1 MEKNETP
8 KNLAL
13 LTADE
18 ATLSILEVDAEGV
31 RMPGC
36 TRANGSEVVP
46 MEQIIIALITA
57 GLSLVGVMITN
68 YFNNKSLSD
77 KVTHQL
83 EVAQAVTDTKI
94 EELTREVR
102 THNNFAQRIPVME
115 EKIAVANHRIDDLE
129 RHEEKERKI

>member
-1 MEKNETP
+1 
-8 KNLAL
+8 
-13 LTADE
+13 
-18 ATLSILEVDAEGV
+18 
-31 RMPGC
+31 
-36 TRANGSEVVP
+36 

-115 EKIAVANHRIDDLE
+115 
-129 RHEEKERKI
+129 

>member
-1 MEKNETP
+1 
-8 KNLAL
+8 
-13 LTADE
+13 
-18 ATLSILEVDAEGV
+18 
-31 RMPGC
+31 
-36 TRANGSEVVP
+36 

-57 GLSLVGVMITN
+57 GLGLVGVMVTN

-102 THNNFAQRIPVME
+102 AHNNFAQRVPVLE
-115 EKIAVANHRIDDLE
+115 EQMKVANHRIADLE
-129 RHEEKERKI
+129 ANEHTRERN

>member
-1 MEKNETP
+1 
-8 KNLAL
+8 
-13 LTADE
+13 
-18 ATLSILEVDAEGV
+18 
-31 RMPGC
+31 
-36 TRANGSEVVP
+36 

-57 GLSLVGVMITN
+57 GLSLVGVMVTN

-129 RHEEKERKI
+129 RYEEKERKI

>member
-1 MEKNETP
+1 
-8 KNLAL
+8 
-13 LTADE
+13 
-18 ATLSILEVDAEGV
+18 
-31 RMPGC
+31 
-36 TRANGSEVVP
+36 

-57 GLSLVGVMITN
+57 GLSLVGVMVTN

-77 KVTHQL
+77 KVAHQL

-102 THNNFAQRIPVME
+102 MHNNFAQRVPVME

-129 RHEEKERKI
+129 RHEEKEREI

>member
-1 MEKNETP
+1 
-8 KNLAL
+8 
-13 LTADE
+13 
-18 ATLSILEVDAEGV
+18 
-31 RMPGC
+31 
-36 TRANGSEVVP
+36 

-102 THNNFAQRIPVME
+102 THNNFAQRIPVM
-115 EKIAVANHRIDDLE
+115 
-129 RHEEKERKI
+129 

>member
-1 MEKNETP
+1 
-8 KNLAL
+8 
-13 LTADE
+13 
-18 ATLSILEVDAEGV
+18 
-31 RMPGC
+31 
-36 TRANGSEVVP
+36 

-57 GLSLVGVMITN
+57 GLSLVGVMVTN

-102 THNNFAQRIPVME
+102 MHNNFAQKIPVLE
-115 EKIAVANHRIDDLE
+115 EKMSIANHRIEDLE
-129 RHEEKERKI
+129 RHEENGGRI

>member
-1 MEKNETP
+1 
-8 KNLAL
+8 
-13 LTADE
+13 
-18 ATLSILEVDAEGV
+18 
-31 RMPGC
+31 
-36 TRANGSEVVP
+36 

-57 GLSLVGVMITN
+57 GLSLVGVMVKN

-102 THNNFAQRIPVME
+102 MHNNFAQKIPVLE
-115 EKIAVANHRIDDLE
+115 EKMSVANHRIEDLE
-129 RHEEKERKI
+129 RHEENGGRI

>member
-1 MEKNETP
+1 
-8 KNLAL
+8 
-13 LTADE
+13 
-18 ATLSILEVDAEGV
+18 
-31 RMPGC
+31 
-36 TRANGSEVVP
+36 

-57 GLSLVGVMITN
+57 GLGLVGVMVTN

-102 THNNFAQRIPVME
+102 MHNNFAQKIPVLE
-115 EKIAVANHRIDDLE
+115 EKMSVANHRIDDLE
-129 RHEEKERKI
+129 RHEENGGRI

>member
-1 MEKNETP
+1 
-8 KNLAL
+8 
-13 LTADE
+13 
-18 ATLSILEVDAEGV
+18 
-31 RMPGC
+31 
-36 TRANGSEVVP
+36 

-57 GLSLVGVMITN
+57 GLGLVGVMVTN

-129 RHEEKERKI
+129 QHEEKERKI

>member
-1 MEKNETP
+1 M
-8 KNLAL
+8 
-13 LTADE
+13 
-18 ATLSILEVDAEGV
+18 V
-31 RMPGC
+31 
-36 TRANGSEVVP
+36 
-46 MEQIIIALITA
+46 
-57 GLSLVGVMITN
+57 TN

-115 EKIAVANHRIDDLE
+115 EKISVANHRIDDLE
-129 RHEEKERKI
+129 RHEENGGRI

>member
-1 MEKNETP
+1 
-8 KNLAL
+8 
-13 LTADE
+13 
-18 ATLSILEVDAEGV
+18 
-31 RMPGC
+31 MP
-36 TRANGSEVVP
+36 
-46 MEQIIIALITA
+46 MQQIIIALITA
-57 GLSLVGVMITN
+57 GLSLVGVMVTN

-115 EKIAVANHRIDDLE
+115 EKISVANHRIEDLE
-129 RHEEKERKI
+129 RHEENGGRI

>member
-1 MEKNETP
+1 
-8 KNLAL
+8 
-13 LTADE
+13 
-18 ATLSILEVDAEGV
+18 
-31 RMPGC
+31 
-36 TRANGSEVVP
+36 

-102 THNNFAQRIPVME
+102 THNNFAQRIPVIE
-115 EKIAVANHRIDDLE
+115 RDIKVINHRIDDLE
-129 RHEEKERKI
+129 KYHKGD

>member
-1 MEKNETP
+1 
-8 KNLAL
+8 
-13 LTADE
+13 
-18 ATLSILEVDAEGV
+18 
-31 RMPGC
+31 
-36 TRANGSEVVP
+36 

-94 EELTREVR
+94 EELM
-102 THNNFAQRIPVME
+102 HNNFAQRVPVME

>member
-1 MEKNETP
+1 
-8 KNLAL
+8 
-13 LTADE
+13 
-18 ATLSILEVDAEGV
+18 
-31 RMPGC
+31 
-36 TRANGSEVVP
+36 

-102 THNNFAQRIPVME
+102 THNNFAQRIPVIE
-115 EKIAVANHRIDDLE
+115 RDIKVINHRIDDLE
-129 RHEEKERKI
+129 NYHKGD

>member
-1 MEKNETP
+1 
-8 KNLAL
+8 
-13 LTADE
+13 
-18 ATLSILEVDAEGV
+18 
-31 RMPGC
+31 
-36 TRANGSEVVP
+36 

-57 GLSLVGVMITN
+57 GLGLVGVMITN

-115 EKIAVANHRIDDLE
+115 EKIAVANQRIDDLE

>member
-1 MEKNETP
+1 
-8 KNLAL
+8 
-13 LTADE
+13 
-18 ATLSILEVDAEGV
+18 
-31 RMPGC
+31 
-36 TRANGSEVVP
+36 

-57 GLSLVGVMITN
+57 GLGLVGVMVTN

-115 EKIAVANHRIDDLE
+115 EKIAAANHRIDDLE

>member
-1 MEKNETP
+1 
-8 KNLAL
+8 
-13 LTADE
+13 
-18 ATLSILEVDAEGV
+18 
-31 RMPGC
+31 
-36 TRANGSEVVP
+36 

-57 GLSLVGVMITN
+57 GLGLVGVMVTN

-102 THNNFAQRIPVME
+102 MHNNFAQRIPVME
-115 EKIAVANHRIDDLE
+115 EKIAVANHRIGDLE

>member
-1 MEKNETP
+1 
-8 KNLAL
+8 
-13 LTADE
+13 
-18 ATLSILEVDAEGV
+18 
-31 RMPGC
+31 
-36 TRANGSEVVP
+36 

-115 EKIAVANHRIDDLE
+115 EKIAVANHRIDDLG
-129 RHEEKERKI
+129 RHEEKVRKI

>member
-1 MEKNETP
+1 
-8 KNLAL
+8 
-13 LTADE
+13 
-18 ATLSILEVDAEGV
+18 
-31 RMPGC
+31 
-36 TRANGSEVVP
+36 

-57 GLSLVGVMITN
+57 GLGLVGVMVTN

-115 EKIAVANHRIDDLE
+115 EKIAVVNHRIDDLE

>member
-1 MEKNETP
+1 
-8 KNLAL
+8 
-13 LTADE
+13 
-18 ATLSILEVDAEGV
+18 
-31 RMPGC
+31 
-36 TRANGSEVVP
+36 

-57 GLSLVGVMITN
+57 GLSLVGVMVTN

-102 THNNFAQRIPVME
+102 THNNFAQKIPVLE
-115 EKIAVANHRIDDLE
+115 EKMSVANHRIDDLE
-129 RHEEKERKI
+129 RHEENGGRI

>member
-1 MEKNETP
+1 
-8 KNLAL
+8 
-13 LTADE
+13 
-18 ATLSILEVDAEGV
+18 
-31 RMPGC
+31 
-36 TRANGSEVVP
+36 

-102 THNNFAQRIPVME
+102 MHNNFAQKIPVLE
-115 EKIAVANHRIDDLE
+115 EKMSVANHRIDDLE
-129 RHEEKERKI
+129 RHEENGGRI

>member
-1 MEKNETP
+1 
-8 KNLAL
+8 
-13 LTADE
+13 
-18 ATLSILEVDAEGV
+18 
-31 RMPGC
+31 
-36 TRANGSEVVP
+36 

-115 EKIAVANHRIDDLE
+115 EKIAVANHRSDDLE
-129 RHEEKERKI
+129 RHEAKERKI

>member
-1 MEKNETP
+1 
-8 KNLAL
+8 
-13 LTADE
+13 
-18 ATLSILEVDAEGV
+18 
-31 RMPGC
+31 
-36 TRANGSEVVP
+36 

-129 RHEEKERKI
+129 LHEEKVRKI

>member
-1 MEKNETP
+1 
-8 KNLAL
+8 
-13 LTADE
+13 
-18 ATLSILEVDAEGV
+18 
-31 RMPGC
+31 
-36 TRANGSEVVP
+36 

-102 THNNFAQRIPVME
+102 AHNNFAQRIPVME

>member
-1 MEKNETP
+1 
-8 KNLAL
+8 
-13 LTADE
+13 
-18 ATLSILEVDAEGV
+18 
-31 RMPGC
+31 
-36 TRANGSEVVP
+36 

-115 EKIAVANHRIDDLE
+115 EKNCCREPSH
-129 RHEEKERKI
+129 

>member
-1 MEKNETP
+1 
-8 KNLAL
+8 
-13 LTADE
+13 
-18 ATLSILEVDAEGV
+18 
-31 RMPGC
+31 
-36 TRANGSEVVP
+36 

-57 GLSLVGVMITN
+57 GLGLVGVMVTN

-129 RHEEKERKI
+129 RNEEKERKI

>member
-1 MEKNETP
+1 
-8 KNLAL
+8 
-13 LTADE
+13 
-18 ATLSILEVDAEGV
+18 
-31 RMPGC
+31 
-36 TRANGSEVVP
+36 

-57 GLSLVGVMITN
+57 GLGLVGVMITN

-102 THNNFAQRIPVME
+102 MHNNFAQKVPVLE
-115 EKIAVANHRIDDLE
+115 EKMSVANHRIEDLE
-129 RHEEKERKI
+129 RHEENGGRI

>member
-1 MEKNETP
+1 
-8 KNLAL
+8 
-13 LTADE
+13 
-18 ATLSILEVDAEGV
+18 
-31 RMPGC
+31 
-36 TRANGSEVVP
+36 

-57 GLSLVGVMITN
+57 GLGLVGVMITN

-115 EKIAVANHRIDDLE
+115 EKIAVSNHRIDDLE

>member
-1 MEKNETP
+1 
-8 KNLAL
+8 
-13 LTADE
+13 
-18 ATLSILEVDAEGV
+18 
-31 RMPGC
+31 
-36 TRANGSEVVP
+36 

-115 EKIAVANHRIDDLE
+115 ENIAVANHRIDDLE

>member
-1 MEKNETP
+1 
-8 KNLAL
+8 
-13 LTADE
+13 
-18 ATLSILEVDAEGV
+18 
-31 RMPGC
+31 
-36 TRANGSEVVP
+36 

-129 RHEEKERKI
+129 LHEEKERKI

>member
-1 MEKNETP
+1 
-8 KNLAL
+8 
-13 LTADE
+13 
-18 ATLSILEVDAEGV
+18 
-31 RMPGC
+31 
-36 TRANGSEVVP
+36 

-129 RHEEKERKI
+129 RQRK

>member
-1 MEKNETP
+1 
-8 KNLAL
+8 
-13 LTADE
+13 
-18 ATLSILEVDAEGV
+18 
-31 RMPGC
+31 
-36 TRANGSEVVP
+36 

-57 GLSLVGVMITN
+57 GLGLVGVMITN

-115 EKIAVANHRIDDLE
+115 EKIAVANHRIEDLE
-129 RHEEKERKI
+129 RNEEEERKI

>member
-1 MEKNETP
+1 
-8 KNLAL
+8 
-13 LTADE
+13 
-18 ATLSILEVDAEGV
+18 
-31 RMPGC
+31 
-36 TRANGSEVVP
+36 

-57 GLSLVGVMITN
+57 GLGLVGVMITN

-129 RHEEKERKI
+129 RREEKERKI